1 MAGSAR
7 RLPDSGDLASG
18 CLLGGARAL
27 FHVLGGVALLV
38 LSFGNAELR
47 PFYLIYWAVFM
58 ALLALGSLPSIF
70 RSWTD
75 EIAIVIGLLAGVVVP
90 ARTAQIGFY
99 EASAQIIPV
108 LLLALAI
115 ELRAFRV
122 VDVGPLE
129 TRHRFRLA
137 FLPGFA
143 LLVAGAESLRV
154 LVSGNAASGSLR
166 VVVGALTMA
175 AVSLILRVMFGSPE
189 DGSDAAA
196 NAPGPR
202 EPHGDSSDAD
212 Y

>member
-115 ELRAFRV
+115 ELRPVGCRRRIAEGPGKWQCSERIPSGGCRRPDDGGCLTDPAG
-122 VDVGPLE
+122 DV
-129 TRHRFRLA
+129 RFSRRRLRCRRQCSRTA
-137 FLPGFA
+137 GTSWRQFGRG
-143 LLVAGAESLRV
+143 LLSH
-154 LVSGNAASGSLR
+154 
-166 VVVGALTMA
+166 
-175 AVSLILRVMFGSPE
+175 
-189 DGSDAAA
+189 
-196 NAPGPR
+196 PR
-202 EPHGDSSDAD
+202 MKR
-212 Y
+212 